1 MQFGVLLLLFFF
13 GGDESYKSHS
23 PIIKEETIDA
33 ISSFLQRGCEE
44 LGIKRVSIYFHG
56 GEPLLMKHHLFEYAC
71 LSFKNKLEKIL
82 DSLLLSVQTNALL
95 VNKEWVGLF
104 EKYSIRVGVSID
116 GFKEHHDKF
125 RIDHKGR
132 GSYDKTVEKIKYL
145 QGFEKQGRID
155 KVGCLSVVNKKYN
168 GGLVYK
174 HLVHSLGFNG
184 VDFLLPDYTHET
196 FKEDSRDYGRFLC
209 EVFNA
214 WVQDN
219 NPAIDVRCLTST
231 VRILLGFDS
240 ARLDFLPDYTKF
252 ASITISS
259 DGDLSPDDTL
269 MSTCAPFLRTGKTVT
284 NTSLKQYLTDPIF
297 DYQVSASL
305 VLPDKCRECGWQNI
319 CRGGQAVHR
328 YSHKNYFNNP
338 SIMCE
343 GLQMLYTRVTQY
355 LVDNSVPYAFIQK
368 RLIEGIN

>member
-145 QGFEKQGRID
+145 QGFEKQGKATPHDGVIAR
-155 KVGCLSVVNKKYN
+155 KLAYVLS
-168 GGLVYK
+168 GGNTSIHKPLTET
-174 HLVHSLGFNG
+174 
-184 VDFLLPDYTHET
+184 DLLALELEAFMELIKTRPTLD
-196 FKEDSRDYGRFLC
+196 
-209 EVFNA
+209 
-214 WVQDN
+214 
-219 NPAIDVRCLTST
+219 
-231 VRILLGFDS
+231 
-240 ARLDFLPDYTKF
+240 RLEHMLE
-252 ASITISS
+252 
-259 DGDLSPDDTL
+259 
-269 MSTCAPFLRTGKTVT
+269 TGKPLR
-284 NTSLKQYLTDPIF
+284 N
-297 DYQVSASL
+297 
-305 VLPDKCRECGWQNI
+305 
-319 CRGGQAVHR
+319 
-328 YSHKNYFNNP
+328 
-338 SIMCE
+338 
-343 GLQMLYTRVTQY
+343 
-355 LVDNSVPYAFIQK
+355 
-368 RLIEGIN
+368 